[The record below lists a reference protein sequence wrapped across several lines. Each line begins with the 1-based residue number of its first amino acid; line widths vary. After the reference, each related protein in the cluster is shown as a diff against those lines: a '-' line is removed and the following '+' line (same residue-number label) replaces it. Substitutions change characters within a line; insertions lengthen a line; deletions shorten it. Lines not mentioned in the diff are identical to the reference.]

1 MPPHPG
7 AFCAFAD
14 PQRDVRDADVFWRPA
29 ICSSVLQT
37 IALPQTH
44 QGLTTWVPLKGLA
57 CRITILAETNRHHH
71 ILFSQAGR
79 QLQLDLRGAID
90 PSAASIA
97 ITAMPRLECL
107 SPQIRALRSLADLAR
122 SRCLRPALYP
132 PAARCARFVRVLQA
146 LDGWLAGATQREIAV
161 ALFGEHRVDQ
171 DWSDPRQSLRDQTR
185 RAIARGKAFM
195 AGGYLQLIK

>member
-1 MPPHPG
+1 MPPHLG

-14 PQRDVRDADVFWRPA
+14 PQRDARDADVFWRPA
-29 ICSSVLQT
+29 ICSSVLPT
-37 IALPQTH
+37 IVLSQPH
-44 QGLTTWVPLKGLA
+44 QSLATLIPLKGLA
-57 CRITILAETNRHHH
+57 CHVTILAETNRHHH

-79 QLQLDLRGAID
+79 ELQLDLRGVID

-97 ITAMPRLECL
+97 IVAMPRLERL

-122 SRCLRPALYP
+122 NRCLRAALYP
-132 PAARCARFVRVLQA
+132 PAARAARFVRVLQA

-161 ALFGEHRVDQ
+161 ALFGGHRVGQ
-171 DWSDPRQSLRDQTR
+171 DWPDPRQSLRDQTR

-195 AGGYLQLIK
+195 AGDYLQLIK

>member
-7 AFCAFAD
+7 DSCAFAD
-14 PQRDVRDADVFWRPA
+14 PQRDARDADVFWRPA
-29 ICSSVLQT
+29 ICSSVLPT
-37 IALPQTH
+37 IALPRIH
-44 QGLTTWVPLKGLA
+44 QSLATSIPLKELA
-57 CRITILAETNRHHH
+57 CRVSILAQTNRHHH

-79 QLQLDLRGAID
+79 ELQLELRGAIE

-97 ITAMPRLECL
+97 IVAMPRLEHL

-122 SRCLRPALYP
+122 NRCLRPGLYP
-132 PAARCARFVRVLQA
+132 PAARGARFVRVLQA
-146 LDGWLAGATQREIAV
+146 LDGWHAGATQREIAV

-195 AGGYLQLIK
+195 AGGYLQLIG